1 MWWMLTWD
9 NLSAGN
15 WSRRES
21 LQNQGAGHSKTHS
34 CDNGKQECNTAGS
47 FILDSN
53 DWHPHLFLMNKTCAP
68 KIMMSKACHAV
79 KTLPPKAAQAAGN
92 TEGQGNWPLFLETKS
107 DHTCREKGWFKKTLV
122 LFFCPAQSTNPSSQ
136 APICWIAHSHL
147 APWPLFLP
155 LPAKGL
161 FVLIKFPLWPNLNWP
176 PLSPLFEEASTLG
189 SVLDLLIPI
198 LSKNPAETI

>member
-1 MWWMLTWD
+1 MLNWD
-9 NLSAGN
+9 NLSAGD
-15 WSRRES
+15 WSRQES
-21 LQNQGAGHSKTHS
+21 LQNQGAGHSKTHA
-34 CDNGKQECNTAGS
+34 CDNGKQEWNTAGS

-92 TEGQGNWPLFLETKS
+92 TEGQGNWPLFLKTKS

-136 APICWIAHSHL
+136 APSVGLPI
-147 APWPLFLP
+147 PTWPHDLYFCHYQLKAC
-155 LPAKGL
+155 L
-161 FVLIKFPLWPNLNWP
+161 LWPSFLLDQTWIGLLWVVFLRKP
-176 PLSPLFEEASTLG
+176 QPWVLSLTCLFQF
-189 SVLDLLIPI
+189 
-198 LSKNPAETI
+198 